1 MPKIALII
9 IYCLISLGIFAQC
22 GKERWNV
29 KTLSDKDTVK
39 IDFKHIINTTI
50 NDQTNLPKPVKIPK
64 TMPRQNSECN
74 VYSID
79 CYIIEFK
86 KEADKDIHIV
96 LRDLKTNATMV
107 AEIPSPFCPEVQ
119 NTSRY
124 QKFTLL
130 YDWFRTNV
138 GNPTSTFKTLPQPLK
153 VRITG
158 VGFYDF
164 IHGQRGMAPNGREI
178 HPVLSIKLL
187 K

>member
-1 MPKIALII
+1 MRFLII
-9 IYCLISLGIFAQC
+9 IILFGLSYISSAQC

-29 KTLSDKDTVK
+29 KTLSDKDTLKV
-39 IDFKHIINTTI
+39 DFAHIIKTTVKT
-50 NDQTNLPKPVKIPK
+50 QASLPKPPKIGK
-64 TMPRQNSECN
+64 NMPRQNTECN

-79 CYIIEFK
+79 CYITEFK

-107 AEIPSPFCPEVQ
+107 AELPSPECPEVKR
-119 NTSRY
+119 TSRY
-124 QKFTLL
+124 RKFEEL
-130 YDWFRTNV
+130 YSWFSTNI
-138 GNPTSTFKTLPQPLK
+138 GNPTSSFKTLPEPVK

-164 IHGQRGMAPNGREI
+164 IHGQRGMALNGREI
-178 HPVLSIKLL
+178 HPVLSIKML